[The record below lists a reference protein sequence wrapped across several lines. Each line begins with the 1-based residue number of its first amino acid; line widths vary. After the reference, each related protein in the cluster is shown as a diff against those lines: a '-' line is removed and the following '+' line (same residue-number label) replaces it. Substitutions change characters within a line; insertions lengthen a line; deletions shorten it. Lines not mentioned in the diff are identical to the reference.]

1 MSDSP
6 PAGLDSVLWLDGS
19 IVPVAD
25 ARISP
30 FDHGFTVGD
39 GVFETLKVLGGE
51 PFAMRRHIDRLGR
64 SASALGLETPPVGLV
79 RRAATELI
87 EAAGA
92 TDARLRITL
101 TGGPG
106 PQGSDRGDA
115 GTTLLLA
122 LSELGA
128 VPDTTS
134 VATVEWTR
142 NERGALV
149 GLKTTSYAENVLAL
163 SVARRAG
170 ATEALFANTVG
181 NLCEGTGSNIF
192 VGIDGRLVTPPLS
205 AGPLAGI
212 TRELVLEI
220 TDAVEEDL
228 PFDVLLRADE
238 AFLTS
243 SIRDVQGIAQI
254 DGRALPEAPG
264 PLTLA
269 AAAAFADLVA
279 SGVDP

>member
-1 MSDSP
+1 MPDHIEP
-6 PAGLDSVLWLDGS
+6 DLARVIWLDGELLS
-19 IVPVAD
+19 PDA

-30 FDHGFTVGD
+30 FDHGITVGD
-39 GVFETLKVLGGE
+39 GVFETLKVLDGT
-51 PFAMRRHIDRLGR
+51 PFAMRRHLERLGR
-64 SASALGLETPPVGLV
+64 SASALGLETPPVDLV
-79 RRAATELI
+79 RRAASDLI
-87 EAAGA
+87 DATGA
-92 TDARLRITL
+92 RDARLRITL

-106 PQGSDRGDA
+106 PLGSDRGDA

-122 LSELGA
+122 LAELTA
-128 VPDTTS
+128 MPDTTA
-134 VATVEWTR
+134 VCTVEWTR

-170 ATEALFANTVG
+170 GSEALFANTVG

-192 VGIDGRLVTPPLS
+192 VGIGGRLITPPLS

-212 TRELVLEI
+212 TRDLVLEV

-228 PFDVLLRADE
+228 PMAALGQADE

-243 SIRDVQGIAQI
+243 SIRDVQGIATI
-254 DGRALPEAPG
+254 DGRPLRSAPG

-269 AAAAFADLVA
+269 ASAAFAELMARDL
-279 SGVDP
+279 DP